1 VQEVT
6 LSIYLITAPVP
17 TELIT
22 AVEPY
27 RQKFDPLAN
36 VIPLHI
42 TVVALFEYTE
52 SPELL
57 HEHIRDVSDTHTP
70 IKASLA
76 GWDTSRQKEYQLRLP
91 LITGRSEFAELHDEL
106 LLGSL
111 SHLASADT
119 DYWPHITFGRFSEEA
134 ELEQAKKSLTEFEPQ
149 FIFRVATLELW
160 QQSSAGADWNLQRGF
175 GLNATVLSPPR
186 SK

>member
-1 VQEVT
+1 
-6 LSIYLITAPVP
+6 
-17 TELIT
+17 
-22 AVEPY
+22 
-27 RQKFDPLAN
+27 
-36 VIPLHI
+36 
-42 TVVALFEYTE
+42 
-52 SPELL
+52 
-57 HEHIRDVSDTHTP
+57 
-70 IKASLA
+70 
-76 GWDTSRQKEYQLRLP
+76 

>member
-1 VQEVT
+1 M
-6 LSIYLITAPVP
+6 SIYLIAAPIP

-36 VIPLHI
+36 AMPPHI
-42 TVVALFEYTE
+42 TVITPFEYTE

-57 HEHIRDVSDTHTP
+57 YDHIRDVSDTHAP
-70 IKASLA
+70 IKVSLA
-76 GWDTSRQKEYQLRLP
+76 GWDTSRREEYQLRLP
-91 LITGRSEFAELHDEL
+91 LITGRSEFAEIHQDL
-106 LLGSL
+106 LAGPLGHS
-111 SHLASADT
+111 SHADT
-119 DYWPHITFGRFSEEA
+119 DYWAHITFGRFSEES
-134 ELEQAKKSLTEFEPQ
+134 ELEQAKKGLAEFEPR

-160 QQSSAGADWNLQRGF
+160 QQSSAAADWNLQRGF

-186 SK
+186 PK